1 MTNGHSKQVA
11 VVTGAGQGTGA
22 AIAHALAKVGATV
35 IATDIDEEL
44 ASKTA
49 LAINECGGAAAAF
62 KLDVTDADACDAL
75 SSVVAGRW
83 EMVSILVNNAG
94 VLIRGRIGDAGIRSD
109 WHRTLDI
116 NLNGAFNVTTAFLPL
131 LKVARGTIVNVA
143 SIQSFVAPPAS
154 PAYAASKGGIAQLTK
169 ALAAELAEFGIR
181 VNAVAPGIIETPLS
195 DAVRRDP
202 DRLAAFL
209 RHVPMGRVGRP
220 EEVAGAV
227 VFLASSAASYIT
239 GAILP
244 VDGGYLVM

>member
-1 MTNGHSKQVA
+1 
-11 VVTGAGQGTGA
+11 
-22 AIAHALAKVGATV
+22 
-35 IATDIDEEL
+35 
-44 ASKTA
+44 
-49 LAINECGGAAAAF
+49 
-62 KLDVTDADACDAL
+62 
-75 SSVVAGRW
+75 
-83 EMVSILVNNAG
+83 
-94 VLIRGRIGDAGIRSD
+94 
-109 WHRTLDI
+109 
-116 NLNGAFNVTTAFLPL
+116 
-131 LKVARGTIVNVA
+131 
-143 SIQSFVAPPAS
+143 
-154 PAYAASKGGIAQLTK
+154 
-169 ALAAELAEFGIR
+169 LAAELAEFGIR

>member
-1 MTNGHSKQVA
+1 MSGGQSKKVA

-22 AIAHALAKVGATV
+22 AIAHALAITGASV
-35 IATDIDEEL
+35 IATDIDTDL
-44 ASKTA
+44 ASRTASAIGERGGSA
-49 LAINECGGAAAAF
+49 LAR
-62 KLDVTDADACDAL
+62 KLDVTDADACDELARDL
-75 SSVVAGRW
+75 SEQCGA
-83 EMVSILVNNAG
+83 VSILINNAG
-94 VLIRGRIGDAGIRSD
+94 VLIRGRMGDDGSRRD

-116 NLNGAFNVTTAFLPL
+116 NLNGAFNVTSAFLPS
-131 LKVARGTIVNVA
+131 LKTTRGTIVNVA

-195 DAVRRDP
+195 DAVRRDA

-209 RHVPMGRVGRP
+209 RHVPLGRVGRP
-220 EEVAGAV
+220 DEVANAV
-227 VFLASSAASYIT
+227 VFLASPAASYIT
-239 GAILP
+239 GAVLP